1 MTKRPIL
8 LGTLIA
14 LSLVTAL
21 VAPAS
26 AAHASSANVYRGRA
40 TVTLESYD
48 YCGSGGGRRLTG
60 RTSYRSAA
68 QFSTG
73 PRKTYG
79 GYVERNPFT
88 WLFYVGNIGA
98 TGSFQVGSAA
108 VAKPPGVLLNY
119 WTSSYSSGRF
129 TGRLVASHSDKATT
143 YNTFFG
149 QQDLIPCRSGLGTI
163 PMTYALQ
170 AGTRISGTIGSGG
183 AHLTMTGGTNEGFYA
198 FRVVFSA

>member
-1 MTKRPIL
+1 MKKRLIT

-26 AAHASSANVYRGRA
+26 AARASAAKVFRGRA

-48 YCGSGGGRRLTG
+48 YCGSGGGRLTG
-60 RTSYRSAA
+60 RTSYTTSA

-79 GYVERNPFT
+79 GYIERNPFT
-88 WLFYVGNIGA
+88 WLFYVGSIGA
-98 TGSFQVGSAA
+98 TGSFQVGWAA

-119 WTSSYSSGRF
+119 WTSSYSGGRF
-129 TGRLVASHSDKATT
+129 SGRLVASHADKSTT

-163 PMTYALQ
+163 PMVYALQ
-170 AGTRISGTIGSGG
+170 TGTRISGTIGSSRARLTLTG
-183 AHLTMTGGTNEGFYA
+183 ATNEGFYA
-198 FRVVFSA
+198 FRVDFSG